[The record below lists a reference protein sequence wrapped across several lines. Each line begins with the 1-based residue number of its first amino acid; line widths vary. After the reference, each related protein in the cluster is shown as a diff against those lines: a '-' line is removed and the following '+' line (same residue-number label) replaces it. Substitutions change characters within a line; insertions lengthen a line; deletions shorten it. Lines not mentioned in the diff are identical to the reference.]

1 MLDASP
7 SQRWARSS
15 PPKFCYANHAILSVL
30 YIMTKKIIKK
40 KVSKKKIIKKVVKKN
55 IKIKQPKPIGLVT
68 HYFSNIKVAVIKLKD
83 NLKEAQEI
91 RIVGGEKT
99 DFKQVVKSMQVDHK
113 PVKLAKKGKSIGLK
127 VKEHVREGYKVFKS

>member
-1 MLDASP
+1 
-7 SQRWARSS
+7 
-15 PPKFCYANHAILSVL
+15 
-30 YIMTKKIIKK
+30 MTKKIIKK

>member
-1 MLDASP
+1 M
-7 SQRWARSS
+7 
-15 PPKFCYANHAILSVL
+15 
-30 YIMTKKIIKK
+30 
-40 KVSKKKIIKKVVKKN
+40 
-55 IKIKQPKPIGLVT
+55 KIKQPKPIGLVT

>member
-1 MLDASP
+1 M
-7 SQRWARSS
+7 
-15 PPKFCYANHAILSVL
+15 
-30 YIMTKKIIKK
+30 
-40 KVSKKKIIKKVVKKN
+40 
-55 IKIKQPKPIGLVT
+55 
-68 HYFSNIKVAVIKLKD
+68 IKLKD